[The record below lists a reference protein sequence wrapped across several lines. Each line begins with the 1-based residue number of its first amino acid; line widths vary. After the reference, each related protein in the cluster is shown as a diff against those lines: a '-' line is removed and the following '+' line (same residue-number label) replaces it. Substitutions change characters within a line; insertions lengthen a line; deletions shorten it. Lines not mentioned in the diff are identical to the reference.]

1 MGALGEPADLW
12 AWYREQDGL
21 REGRMASLKELKT
34 HLRLEALGRR
44 DALDPDWRIEASL
57 RMAGYIGTMDLTHG
71 PVVSG
76 FMPIRSEADLRPS
89 MAALADRGARLCL
102 PVVLDRE
109 TIVFREL
116 VRGAPMVSTGF
127 GTSGPGPEAAVL
139 DPDIMLVPLAA
150 FDRRGHRLGYGAGH
164 YDRAIAR
171 LHAAGRRP
179 HLIGVAFDCQEVER
193 VPDEVHDV
201 MLAEILTESGLRTFA
216 APG

>member
-1 MGALGEPADLW
+1 
-12 AWYREQDGL
+12 
-21 REGRMASLKELKT
+21 MASLKELKRK
-34 HLRLEALGRR
+34 LRLEALSRR
-44 DALDPDWRIEASL
+44 DALDPGWRIEASL
-57 RMAGYIGTMDLTHG
+57 AMAAHAASIDLSHG

-76 FMPIRSEADLRPS
+76 FLPIRSEADLRPL

-116 VRGAPMVSTGF
+116 VRDAEMVSTGF
-127 GTSGPGPEAAVL
+127 GTSGPDSAAAVL

-171 LHAAGRRP
+171 LHRKGRSP
-179 HLIGVAFDCQEVER
+179 YLIGIGFDCQEVDR
-193 VPDEVHDV
+193 VPEEPHDV
-201 MLAEILTESGLRTFA
+201 ILNEMLTESGLRRLA
-216 APG
+216 SNG